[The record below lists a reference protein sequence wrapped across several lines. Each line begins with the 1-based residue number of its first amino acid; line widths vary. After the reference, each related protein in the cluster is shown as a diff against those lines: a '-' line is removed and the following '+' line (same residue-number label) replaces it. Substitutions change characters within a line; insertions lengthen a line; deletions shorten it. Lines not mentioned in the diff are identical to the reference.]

1 MRQFHFSGIQTSNT
15 MNHLLRFL
23 ILSFLISTSACA
35 QETSSPTTKDIQEMD
50 IEKPGLEIATLGG
63 GCFWCVEAVY
73 QDLKGVYKVESGY
86 SGGTVAHPGY
96 REVSA
101 GTTGHAEVVQVH
113 FDPAEITFPEI
124 LEVFWSTHD
133 PTTLNRQGYDVGTQ
147 YRSAVFYHND
157 RQKEEAEA
165 SIREVATQLWD
176 DPIVT
181 EVTAFQAFYPAESY
195 HQNYYSLNQSQPYCR
210 AVITPKMAKFR
221 EKFANKLKSAK

>member
-1 MRQFHFSGIQTSNT
+1 
-15 MNHLLRFL
+15 
-23 ILSFLISTSACA
+23 
-35 QETSSPTTKDIQEMD
+35 MD

-86 SGGTVAHPGY
+86 SGGAVAHPGY

-147 YRSAVFYHND
+147 YRSAIFYHD
-157 RQKEEAEA
+157 ERQKEEAEA

-181 EVTAFQAFYPAESY
+181 EITAFQAFYPAESY

-221 EKFANKLKSAK
+221 EKFADKLKSAK